1 MGSPTDHPTSTF
13 FERRYRSRDR
23 DATQAYLAGHYGR
36 VDLGRRFSG
45 YAEHVVG
52 DDRFLLADAAML
64 GELRCVLDPE
74 VILVSTGT
82 PGSGWEVG
90 DDTGGFADAPVV
102 FQPGQSSVHRMADTE
117 GRAVAFSLP
126 ALTRTA
132 RLLYAQDDLELRFDG
147 PRPVNARRGAF
158 WLAAL
163 EVARRERRS
172 GALSNDSMRATTYR
186 QLAIAALETFRLV
199 GDRRELRVSAERR
212 ARVFRVGAQYLRDHA
227 AGPITI
233 EDAAQAAGAS
243 TGELVLAFRSHSDGL
258 GPTAYLRRSRLNG
271 AHDQLSSTPVTVRA
285 VAEQWGFSS
294 EAAFVRH
301 YRAEYGADPVGS
313 GA

>member
-1 MGSPTDHPTSTF
+1 MGSPGDHPSATF
-13 FERRYRSRDR
+13 FERRFRSRDR
-23 DATQAYLAGHYGR
+23 DETQDYLAGHYGR

-52 DDRFLLADAAML
+52 DGRFLLADAVML
-64 GELRCVLDPE
+64 GELRCVVDPD
-74 VILVSTGT
+74 VLLISTGT

-90 DDTGGFADAPVV
+90 DETGSFAAEPVV
-102 FQPGQSSVHRMADTE
+102 FQPGEQSVHRMSDTQ
-117 GRAVAFSLP
+117 GRAVAFRV
-126 ALTRTA
+126 ADLTRTA
-132 RLLYAQDDLELRFDG
+132 RLLYARDDLELRFDG
-147 PRPVNARRGAF
+147 PRPVNARRGAY
-158 WLAAL
+158 WLATL
-163 EVARRERRS
+163 EVARRERRT

-186 QLAIAALETFRLV
+186 QLAVAALETFRLV
-199 GDRRELRVSAERR
+199 GDRREFRASAERR

-233 EDAAQAAGAS
+233 EDAANAAGAS

-294 EAAFVRH
+294 EAVFVRH
-301 YRAEYGADPVGS
+301 YRDEYGADPVGS

>member
-1 MGSPTDHPTSTF
+1 MGSPNSHLSATF
-13 FERRYRSRDR
+13 FERRFRSRDR
-23 DATQAYLAGHYGR
+23 DETQAHLAGHYGR

-45 YAEHVVG
+45 FAEHVVG

-64 GELRCVLDPE
+64 GELRCVVDPD
-74 VILVSTGT
+74 VLLISTGT

-90 DDTGGFADAPVV
+90 DETGSFAADPVI
-102 FQPGQSSVHRMADTE
+102 FQPGEQSVHRMSDTQ
-117 GRAVAFSLP
+117 GRAVAFRVP

-147 PRPVNARRGAF
+147 PLPVNARRSAY

-163 EVARRERRS
+163 EVARREWRS

-186 QLAIAALETFRLV
+186 QLALAALETFRLV

-212 ARVFRVGAQYLRDHA
+212 ARVFRVGAQFLRDHA
-227 AGPITI
+227 GTPITI
-233 EDAAQAAGAS
+233 EDAALAAGAS

-294 EAAFVRH
+294 EAVFVRH